1 MSRGFTIIEAL
12 VVVAILGIFASLA
25 APSMA
30 DLLASTAVRGAS
42 SDFYASL
49 AAARSEAIKRRCRSA
64 VAPIGATW
72 NTGWTVKSG
81 DPASSSPTCVPV
93 VVIQQVD
100 ALKPRVVVEPST
112 PTSIAYGTN
121 GRVTAGA
128 QTIKFSD
135 SVRTGVPK
143 RCVSV
148 DTNGLP
154 RVRTGC

>member
-1 MSRGFTIIEAL
+1 MSRGFTIIEIMM
-12 VVVAILGIFASLA
+12 VIVILGIFAALA

-49 AAARSEAIKRRCRSA
+49 AAARSEAIKRRA
-64 VAPIGATW
+64 NAVVAPVGSTW
-72 NTGWTVKSG
+72 NTGWTVKVSG
-81 DPASSSPTCVPV
+81 NTF
-93 VVIQQVD
+93 QQVD
-100 ALKPRVVVEPST
+100 ALKPRVVVEPAT
-112 PTSIAYGTN
+112 PTAITYGSN
-121 GRVTAGA
+121 GRLISGSAA